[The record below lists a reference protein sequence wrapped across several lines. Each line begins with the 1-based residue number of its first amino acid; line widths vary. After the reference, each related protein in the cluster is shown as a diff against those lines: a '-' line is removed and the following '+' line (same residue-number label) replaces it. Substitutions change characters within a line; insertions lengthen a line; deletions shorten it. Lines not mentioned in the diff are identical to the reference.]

1 MKNLTLI
8 TDIIEATEKNQ
19 SADLIK
25 AIIAV
30 QALPI
35 LNQYYLIKGLKM
47 SNKDT
52 AFWDMFTQEPKFAK
66 PLARTILEQLYIE
79 DALTDPAWLGMG
91 NLEDY
96 ITAINAL

>member
-1 MKNLTLI
+1 MKNFTLI
-8 TDIIEATEKNQ
+8 TDIIEATEKRQ
-19 SADLIK
+19 SGDLIK
-25 AIIAV
+25 AVRAV

-47 SNKDT
+47 SNKEV
-52 AFWDMFTQEPKFAK
+52 AFYQMFAQERKHCL
-66 PLARTILEQLYIE
+66 PLVINLLSELYIE
-79 DALTDPAWLGMG
+79 TDDDPAWLGMG